1 MQAPPPQ
8 PDRRE
13 RANSGELLPRAPL
26 SERAVIDRL
35 HKLRVILPVMAQERA
50 EARREAARLRSEN
63 AQLARRLAEIESHD
77 RA

>member
-1 MQAPPPQ
+1 
-8 PDRRE
+8 
-13 RANSGELLPRAPL
+13 
-26 SERAVIDRL
+26 VIDRL

-63 AQLARRLAEIESHD
+63 AQLARQLAEIESHD